1 MTQKACA
8 TSLNELI
15 SVDSF
20 GWIER
25 FTNGLKAP
33 QYKKIIESI
42 QPKEIVTSVVV
53 LYEVYKKI
61 KKVKGEEEALLA
73 VAALSQTT
81 IVPVDQ
87 SISLEA
93 ADYSLEHNLHYVVA
107 LVYATA
113 RHWKAKLYTSDDDLK
128 ALKDVNLV

>member
-1 MTQKACA
+1 V
-8 TSLNELI
+8 TSPIKLI
-15 SVDSF
+15 SIDSS

-25 FTNGLKAP
+25 FTKGPKAAE
-33 QYKKIIESI
+33 YKQVIESTK
-42 QPKEIVTSVVV
+42 PNEIVTSVVV

-81 IVPVDQ
+81 VVPIDQ
-87 SISLEA
+87 TISLEA
-93 ADYSLEHNLHYVVA
+93 ADYSLEHNLHFSDA

-113 RHWKAKLYTSDDDLK
+113 RHFKAKLYTSDADLK
-128 ALKDVNLV
+128 DLNLVNYI